1 MVTWRRHGDKLTRRQ
16 GAGQRLGLGFVVICD
31 LLLGFVARICSV
43 SCQVSG
49 IRGQVSGVRGQVSG
63 AAMSDEM
70 VVLQRSKTSPPGLKM
85 FKFL

>member
-1 MVTWRRHGDKLTRRQ
+1 MATRRQ
-16 GAGQRLGLGFVVICD
+16 GAGQRLGLRFVVICD
-31 LLLGFVARICSV
+31 LLLGFVAQCSV

-63 AAMSDEM
+63 TATSDEM